1 MRNAFFF
8 DIDGTLAIRRDV
20 PESASD
26 SIAQLRSQGHYV
38 FICTGRNASYVRRHF
53 SAYADGFICANG
65 RYAFMNERVLY
76 DHPIE
81 TGLLVRAHDTVRSIG
96 GGIIFFGNTHAYYA
110 GDEEGSERFCTA
122 HAGEPVG
129 RLSSFS
135 ETDPVYTFDVFFHS
149 EDELQRITEALCDFC
164 IFNPHLPWPTADVTV
179 LPHDKGTALASV
191 IAQLGI
197 SREHTYAFGDG
208 HNDLCM
214 FREAGHTIAM
224 GNAVEELKHA
234 AEHITTDILADGVR
248 NGLQH
253 YGLL

>member
-20 PESASD
+20 PESASA
-26 SIAQLRSQGHYV
+26 SIAELRRRGDYV

-65 RYAFMNERVLY
+65 RYAFMNDRVLY
-76 DHPIE
+76 DRPIDPSQ
-81 TGLLVRAHDTVRSIG
+81 LQRAKDKALSCG
-96 GGIIFFGNTHAYYA
+96 GGIIFFGNRNAYYA
-110 GDEEGSERFCTA
+110 GDEEGYERFVTA

-129 RLSSFS
+129 RFS
-135 ETDPVYTFDVFFHS
+135 AFEGMDPVYTFDIFFHS
-149 EDELQRITEALCDFC
+149 EEELRQITEPLSGFC

-179 LPHDKGTALASV
+179 LPYDKGTALTAV
-191 IAQLGI
+191 IEQLGI
-197 SREHTYAFGDG
+197 AKEHTYAFGDG

-224 GNAVEELKHA
+224 GNAVTELKQA
-234 AEHITTDILADGVR
+234 AEFITTDILSDGVMNALR
-248 NGLQH
+248 H

>member
-20 PESASD
+20 PESASA
-26 SIAQLRSQGHYV
+26 SITELRRQGHYV
-38 FICTGRNASYVRRHF
+38 FSCTGRNASYVRRHF

-65 RYAFMNERVLY
+65 RYAFMNDRVLY

-81 TGLLVRAHDTVRSIG
+81 TDLLVRANDTVRSVG

-110 GDEEGSERFCTA
+110 GDEEGYERFCTA
-122 HAGEPVG
+122 HAGEPVD
-129 RLSSFS
+129 RLSSFA

-149 EDELQRITEALCDFC
+149 EEELQKITEALSDFC

-179 LPHDKGTALASV
+179 LPHDKGTALASL
-191 IAQLGI
+191 IEQLGI
-197 SREHTYAFGDG
+197 SRDHTYAFGDG

-214 FREAGHTIAM
+214 FREAGHRIAM
-224 GNAVEELKHA
+224 GNAAAELKA
-234 AEHITTDILADGVR
+234 QADYVTSDILDDGVY
-248 NGLQH
+248 NGLKH
-253 YGLL
+253 FGLI

>member
-1 MRNAFFF
+1 MRNAVFF

-20 PESASD
+20 PESASA
-26 SIAQLRSQGHYV
+26 SISQLRSQGDYV

-53 SAYADGFICANG
+53 SSYADGFICANG
-65 RYAFMNERVLY
+65 RYAFMNDRVLY

-81 TGLLVRAHDTVRSIG
+81 TELLVRAHDTVLSNG

-110 GDEEGSERFCTA
+110 GDEEGYERFCTA

-191 IAQLGI
+191 ITQLGI
-197 SREHTYAFGDG
+197 ARDHTYAFGDG

-224 GNAVEELKHA
+224 GNAVAELKHA